1 MKVRVAGR
9 RPALA
14 LATVAVLGAATGCGG
29 GGDTAS
35 GGAAADVNIGLIEP
49 LSGPFADNG
58 NMARLGAEL
67 CVEQIND
74 AGGIKAL
81 DGAQL
86 KLVQQD
92 TGAAAPAQVANQL
105 QSLIQQNELSA
116 VIGAWASSY
125 TLAASTVAEQ
135 SKVPMVTESFADD
148 ITSRGY
154 KFIFQIP
161 AQAKLM
167 GQAPVDSVLGLA
179 KTAGLNITRAA
190 IVADN
195 TSAAQVSAEGA
206 AGRFQAAGIDVAVKE
221 YFTPGLTDATSL
233 ALKVLAGDPQIIFL
247 QGALSDMALLQN
259 AFEQQGYAGPL
270 VGAGSGFVVT
280 NYAETVGAAANGSF
294 SAAGWNWDRPGG
306 AAEEFAKAFT
316 EANPDFTFP
325 GQEAGEDCSAV
336 YIIAEALE
344 KAGSA
349 EPQAVRDAIA
359 KVNITEGPAT
369 MLSAGKVSFDETGLL
384 EGATPFIVQWQDGK
398 PYTVAPEELATRKP
412 IALTQG

>member
-1 MKVRVAGR
+1 MKARLAGR

-14 LATVAVLGAATGCGG
+14 LATVAVLGAAAGCGG
-29 GGDTAS
+29 GGDS
-35 GGAAADVNIGLIEP
+35 GSESVEEVNIGLIEP

-58 NMARLGAEL
+58 TMARLGAEL
-67 CVEQIND
+67 CVQQIND
-74 AGGIKAL
+74 AGGIESL
-81 DGAQL
+81 GGAQL

-148 ITSRGY
+148 ITNRGY
-154 KFIFQIP
+154 RFIFQIP

-167 GQAPVDSVLGLA
+167 GQAPVDSVLALA
-179 KTAGLNITRAA
+179 KEAGLDVSRAA

-206 AGRFQAAGIDVAVKE
+206 AGRFQAAGIEVPVKE
-221 YFTPGLTDATSL
+221 FFTPGLTDATSL
-233 ALKVLAGDPQIIFL
+233 ALKVLGGDPQIIFL

-259 AFEQQGYAGPL
+259 AFEQQGYNGPL

-280 NYAETVGAAANGSF
+280 NYAETVGEAANGSF

-306 AAEEFAKAFT
+306 AAEEFAQAFT
-316 EANPDFTFP
+316 AANPDFPFP

-344 KAGSA
+344 QAGSA

-359 KVNITEGPAT
+359 EVEITEGPAT
-369 MLSAGKVSFDETGLL
+369 MLSPGKVSFDDTGLL

-398 PYTVAPEELATRKP
+398 PYTVAPEELATREP

>member
-1 MKVRVAGR
+1 MKVRLAGR

-14 LATVAVLGAATGCGG
+14 LATVAVLGAAAGCGG
-29 GGDTAS
+29 GGETAS
-35 GGAAADVNIGLIEP
+35 GEVEEVNIGLIEP

-58 NMARLGAEL
+58 TMARLGAEL
-67 CVEQIND
+67 CVEQINE
-74 AGGIKAL
+74 AGGIESL
-81 DGAQL
+81 GGAQL
-86 KLVQQD
+86 KLIQQD

-154 KFIFQIP
+154 QFIFQIP

-167 GQAPVDSVLGLA
+167 GQAPVDSVLALA
-179 KTAGLNITRAA
+179 KDAGLDITRAA

-206 AGRFQAAGIDVAVKE
+206 AGRFEAAGIDVPVKE

-259 AFEQQGYAGPL
+259 AFEQQQYNGPL

-280 NYAETVGAAANGSF
+280 NYAETVGEAANGSF

-306 AAEEFAKAFT
+306 AAEEFAKAFA
-316 EANPDFTFP
+316 EANPEFPFP

-344 KAGSA
+344 NAGSA

-359 KVNITEGPAT
+359 EVNITEGPAT
-369 MLSAGKVSFDETGLL
+369 MLSPGKVSFDENGLL

-398 PYTVAPEELATRKP
+398 PYTVAPEELATRDP